1 MHIMHEKISTSQT
14 PQGERI
20 PSNKK
25 PNVEPYEDD
34 EDLSEP
40 VPRI

>member
-1 MHIMHEKISTSQT
+1 MHIMHEKIGTSQT

-25 PNVEPYEDD
+25 PNVEPDEDD
-34 EDLSEP
+34 EDSHGP
-40 VPRI
+40 VPEM